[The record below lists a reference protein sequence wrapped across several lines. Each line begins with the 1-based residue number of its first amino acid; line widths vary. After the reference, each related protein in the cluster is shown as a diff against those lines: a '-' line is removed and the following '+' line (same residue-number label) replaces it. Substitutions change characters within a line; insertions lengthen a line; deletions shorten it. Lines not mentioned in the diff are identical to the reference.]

1 MKQHIKRILPYA
13 ISVYIGAA
21 FMNMCT
27 NLTGSVLSDIMTYYH
42 MNLDRGGMM
51 SFFQFLGGIAA
62 IIIIAGISDRMKKP
76 FLLLLAFALTA
87 LVLLGIGVR
96 PPMTL
101 FMILY
106 LLMGATLGMIDM
118 SNNAVL
124 SDLFA
129 ENRDSALSVLH
140 GVCGLGAAGIPL
152 ITAVIGTGSWG
163 LIYRSV
169 SLVIFGILIFQLVI
183 YLKNRTVIDSTS
195 AASGNQNAS
204 AVSGNLKASAVS
216 GNLKA
221 SAVSGSSSP
230 AVSTETRTVFRNP
243 HVWIA
248 AVSVICYGASQGGI
262 TVWGVKYCRDIFT
275 EKGALAC
282 AMALSLYWFGTMIG
296 RLGVAIVPSLRR
308 IKSRDLVIW
317 GGILAGIALFA
328 GLISGQ
334 YILLMAGIFVFGILN
349 AAVLPRI
356 ISMMADWYPDKTGL
370 VSGIACISLYIG
382 LAVVPL
388 LMGEIGEAADLKL
401 MMMTPVLMT
410 VLSGVFGIFLPKKTA

>member
-1 MKQHIKRILPYA
+1 MKQQIKTILPYA

-27 NLTGSVLSDIMTYYH
+27 NLTGSVLSDIMTHYH

-51 SFFQFLGGIAA
+51 SFFQFMGGIAA

-76 FLLLLAFALTA
+76 VLLLLAFTLTS

-169 SLVIFGILIFQLVI
+169 ALIICGILILQLII
-183 YLKNRTVIDSTS
+183 YLKNKTAVDLTSIPQQTRTSDEIIENDRFNAGS
-195 AASGNQNAS
+195 AAD
-204 AVSGNLKASAVS
+204 
-216 GNLKA
+216 
-221 SAVSGSSSP
+221 SSSS
-230 AVSTETRTVFRNP
+230 ASTNTRTVLRNP

-248 AVSVICYGASQGGI
+248 VVSVICYGASQGGI

-388 LMGEIGEAADLKL
+388 LMGEIGEAAGLKL